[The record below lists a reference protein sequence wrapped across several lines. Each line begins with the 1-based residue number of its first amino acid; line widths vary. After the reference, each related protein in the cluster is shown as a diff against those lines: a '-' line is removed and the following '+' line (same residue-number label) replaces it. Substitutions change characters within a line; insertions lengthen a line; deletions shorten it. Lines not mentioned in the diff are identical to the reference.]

1 MFVLVLQN
9 EEIKYDIAPIPPENL
24 KPSSEI
30 NVTELIN
37 QDQLFMQMS
46 PSKSLPLRSVDTV
59 SQLDN
64 YRKISNISNASTDSA
79 YTSDTNMTYKQLSD
93 INQIANM
100 VEVVPESYVLNGN
113 DNIYHQDTSMYQ
125 NVETAINQ
133 DASTFIP
140 NTMTQW
146 NYQVNTVQN
155 QPPTTA
161 DDELQRKIS
170 TVSTISN
177 LSSLSSDSV
186 QGLVLQDIQHHAII
200 HEENSLQSNQNVY
213 VQNQEM
219 INTNQSENLNYC
231 KPQSPSTDTYVP
243 EVQSYQENQSCPNYI
258 NQSNLPE
265 DTIIVEDKPT
275 ENVEPLSNLGDQNLR

>member
-1 MFVLVLQN
+1 MLQN
-9 EEIKYDIAPIPPENL
+9 EEIKYDIAPVPPEHL

-30 NVTELIN
+30 NVTELVN
-37 QDQLFMQMS
+37 QDQLFIQMS

-93 INQIANM
+93 INQVPNM

-133 DASTFIP
+133 DASTYIP

-146 NYQVNTVQN
+146 NYQMNTVQN

-200 HEENSLQSNQNVY
+200 HEENSLQNNQNVY
-213 VQNQEM
+213 VQNQELL
-219 INTNQSENLNYC
+219 NVSQSENSNYC
-231 KPQSPSTDTYVP
+231 NSLSPSTDAYLP
-243 EVQSYQENQSCPNYI
+243 DVQSYQENQSCPNYI
-258 NQSNLPE
+258 NQVNLPE
-265 DTIIVEDKPT
+265 DTITIEEKPT
-275 ENVEPLSNLGDQNLR
+275 ENVEPLSNLADQNLR

>member
-1 MFVLVLQN
+1 MLQN
-9 EEIKYDIAPIPPENL
+9 EEIKYDIAPVPPEHL

-30 NVTELIN
+30 NVTELVN
-37 QDQLFMQMS
+37 QDQLFIQMS

-93 INQIANM
+93 INQVPNM

-133 DASTFIP
+133 DASTYIP

-146 NYQVNTVQN
+146 NYQMNTVQN

-200 HEENSLQSNQNVY
+200 HEENSLQNNQNVY
-213 VQNQEM
+213 VQNQEL
-219 INTNQSENLNYC
+219 INVSQSENSNYC
-231 KPQSPSTDTYVP
+231 NPLSPSTDAYLP
-243 EVQSYQENQSCPNYI
+243 DVQSYQENQSCPNYI
-258 NQSNLPE
+258 NQVNLPE
-265 DTIIVEDKPT
+265 DTITVEEKPI
-275 ENVEPLSNLGDQNLR
+275 ENVEPLSNLADQNLR